1 MKPKIILI
9 VLAMLLTF
17 SGCTLEINGSP
28 LLLEEPQFEYDP
40 PKIYLQRDITMTFTG
55 DVSFADNWHIMEYA
69 TRKNLSPVSLIS
81 EDLKY
86 EMANAD
92 IAHMNNEFCFST
104 KGKPVNKAYNFR
116 AAPENVKYYNDLGI
130 DFVTLANN
138 HCFDYGPEAFLE
150 MLDVLNGAEIKYVG
164 AGRNLAEA
172 AAPIY
177 YTIDKKTIAF
187 VAGSRAEKTLKT
199 PEATDKD
206 PGVLYCY
213 DTDKL
218 VAAIKEAKSKAD
230 FVVVLVHWG
239 TEDSHKLE
247 PEQKTSARAYVDAG
261 ADLIVGGHAHCL
273 QGIEYYKNVPIIY
286 NLGNFLF
293 SNNNVDTALL
303 KVTLS
308 HDGKLTVQLIPAVQK
323 DCNVLSLA
331 GTPDGRKVLDDIES
345 YSEGITID
353 DNGIVTG

>member
-17 SGCTLEINGSP
+17 TGCTLQINGSP

-40 PKIYLQRDITMTFTG
+40 PKVLLQRDITMTFTG
-55 DVSFADNWHIMEYA
+55 DVSFADNWHIIQYA
-69 TRKNLSPVSLIS
+69 ERKGLRPTSLIS

-104 KGKPVNKAYNFR
+104 QGKAVNKAYNFR
-116 AAPENVKYYNDLGI
+116 ANPENVKYYTDLGI

-150 MLDVLNGAEIKYVG
+150 MLDVLKGADIKYVG
-164 AGRNLAEA
+164 AGKNLAEA

-177 YTIDKKTIAF
+177 FTVDRRTIAF
-187 VAGSRAEKTLKT
+187 VAGSRAEKTIKT
-199 PEATDKD
+199 PEATDTD

-213 DTDKL
+213 ETEKL
-218 VAAIKEAKSKAD
+218 VSAIKEAKANAD

-247 PEQKTSARAYVDAG
+247 PEQKTSAHVYLDFLLGVAF
-261 ADLIVGGHAHCL
+261 
-273 QGIEYYKNVPIIY
+273 
-286 NLGNFLF
+286 GNFLF

-308 HDGKLTVQLIPAVQK
+308 YDNKLTVQLIPAVQK
-323 DCNVLSLA
+323 DCNVMSLA
-331 GTPDGRKVLDDIES
+331 GTPDGRKVLDDIVS
-345 YSEGITID
+345 YSEGISID